1 MHEAMEPLTE
11 TVSSTAVAL
20 LAMMRLKG
28 IGRRKALAIVDG
40 PLGGTDPKNCCEALM
55 PRLAGGRLDRI
66 SVGEF
71 HEAWR
76 ESEELVHRGRDIGV
90 QAVSFHDT
98 GYPARLRRIPDPPAV
113 LFVRGDADGLHAE
126 KGLAVVGTRE
136 PTSYGRTVALRSA
149 RNAVKAGYVIVSGLA
164 RGCDAFAHEGC
175 LEAGGIGVAVLAHG
189 LDKVYPA
196 ANRGLADRLL
206 ESGGCLASEYP
217 VGTAP
222 VRAAFAERDRLQ
234 SGLSDAVLVIETAVR
249 GGTMHT
255 VRFAR
260 EQGRPIACVDHP
272 ERLFNED
279 KVRGNQQLIR
289 DGHASPIADV
299 SGLNDFL
306 EGLRPDP
313 PADSGTE
320 PTQEADKGQ
329 QTFVF

>member
-1 MHEAMEPLTE
+1 MHEVMEPLTE
-11 TVSSTAVAL
+11 TVSTTAVAL

-40 PLGGTDPKNCCEALM
+40 PLAGTDPNNCCEALM
-55 PRLAGGRLDRI
+55 PRLPGEGLDPI

-76 ESEELVHRGRDIGV
+76 KSEELVHRGRDIGV
-90 QAVSFHDT
+90 HAVSFHDM

-175 LEAGGIGVAVLAHG
+175 LEAGGIGIAVLAHG

-206 ESGGCLASEYP
+206 ENGGCLASEYP
-217 VGTAP
+217 VGTTP
-222 VRAAFAERDRLQ
+222 VRAGLRRARPAAERPLGRRPGHRDGCARGYDAHGALRARAGAADRLRRP
-234 SGLSDAVLVIETAVR
+234 SGA
-249 GGTMHT
+249 T
-255 VRFAR
+255 V
-260 EQGRPIACVDHP
+260 HP
-272 ERLFNED
+272 KTR
-279 KVRGNQQLIR
+279 
-289 DGHASPIADV
+289 
-299 SGLNDFL
+299 
-306 EGLRPDP
+306 
-313 PADSGTE
+313 
-320 PTQEADKGQ
+320 
-329 QTFVF
+329 

>member
-1 MHEAMEPLTE
+1 MHDAMEPLTE
-11 TVSSTAVAL
+11 RVSSTAVAL

-28 IGRRKALAIVDG
+28 VGRRRALAVVDG
-40 PLGGTDPKNCCEALM
+40 PLGGTDPNDCFEALIS
-55 PRLAGGRLDRI
+55 RLAGERLDRI

-76 ESEELVHRGRDIGV
+76 KTEELVHRGRDIGV

-98 GYPARLRRIPDPPAV
+98 SYPARLKGIPDPPAV
-113 LFVRGDADGLHAE
+113 LFVRGDAGGLHSE

-136 PTSYGRTVALRSA
+136 PTSYGRTVAQRSA

-175 LEAGGIGVAVLAHG
+175 LEAGGIGIAVLAHG
-189 LDKVYPA
+189 LDRVYPA

-217 VGTAP
+217 VGTTP

-234 SGLSDAVLVIETAVR
+234 SGLSDAVLVIETGVR

-260 EQGRPIACVDHP
+260 DQGRPIACVDHP
-272 ERLFNED
+272 KRLFTED
-279 KVRGNQQLIR
+279 KVKGNQQLIR
-289 DGHASPIADV
+289 DGHVSPIADV
-299 SGLNDFL
+299 SGLKDFL
-306 EGLRPDP
+306 EGLQLDP
-313 PADSGTE
+313 ATNSGTD
-320 PTQEADKGQ
+320 PSQEGEKGQ
-329 QTFVF
+329 QTFMF